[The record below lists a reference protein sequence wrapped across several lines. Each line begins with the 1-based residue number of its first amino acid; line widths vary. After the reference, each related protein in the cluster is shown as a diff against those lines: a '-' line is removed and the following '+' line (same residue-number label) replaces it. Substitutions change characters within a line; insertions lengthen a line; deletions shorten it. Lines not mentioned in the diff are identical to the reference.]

1 MDIFNAI
8 GKNLESFAEQAKDLT
23 KRVNIGAKE
32 ASKVTKIK
40 FQLKEQEGQLNI
52 LYRDLGEAYY
62 MEMRN
67 QGHRTDKSSSE
78 LLMQLDEVITDIE
91 RLENLIKYG
100 ELNEGSV
107 KYCLQ
112 CHAELS
118 EGDKFCRRC
127 GTPVPQEIIEDEDI
141 IEVMDPNEC
150 PYCHHE
156 LSEDASYCPGCGHEV
171 DWRDISHL

>member
-1 MDIFNAI
+1 MDIFDTI

-40 FQLKEQEGQLNI
+40 FQLKEQEGQLNL
-52 LYRDLGEAYY
+52 LYRDLGETYY

-67 QGHRTDKSSSE
+67 QAHRAEKSSSE
-78 LLMQLDEVITDIE
+78 LLMQIDEVILDIE

-100 ELNEGSV
+100 ELNEGD
-107 KYCLQ
+107 KRYCIQ
-112 CHAELS
+112 CNAELG

-127 GTPVPQEIIEDEDI
+127 GMPVDMADDAEIIEI
-141 IEVMDPNEC
+141 SNPKVC
-150 PYCHHE
+150 PHCQHE
-156 LSEDASYCPGCGHEV
+156 ISEDAIYCPGCGQPIEPKH
-171 DWRDISHL
+171 